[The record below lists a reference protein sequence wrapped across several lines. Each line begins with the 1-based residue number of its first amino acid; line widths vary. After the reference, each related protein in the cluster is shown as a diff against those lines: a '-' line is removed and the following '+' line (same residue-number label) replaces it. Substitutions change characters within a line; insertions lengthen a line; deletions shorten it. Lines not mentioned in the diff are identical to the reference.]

1 MIVDFDSAIEKFM
14 SLLEQDLNEWDFDDE
29 NHRGEIVTA
38 VEVPFMHKPMAIGIN
53 FNRFV
58 LILEKCG
65 VKVSKS
71 DIDTF
76 IGKLAE
82 HLTIIGMVEGCTDV
96 MYDYSSIFI
105 YVSEKY
111 FETKEAVIVEEKP
124 VVKIDWK
131 EKGLAL
137 KEKGL
142 ALWNNVKKYVKL
154 FIEA

>member
-1 MIVDFDSAIEKFM
+1 M
-14 SLLEQDLNEWDFDDE
+14 
-29 NHRGEIVTA
+29 
-38 VEVPFMHKPMAIGIN
+38 
-53 FNRFV
+53 
-58 LILEKCG
+58 
-65 VKVSKS
+65 SKS
-71 DIDTF
+71 DADTF
-76 IGKLAE
+76 IRRLAE
-82 HLTIIGMVEGCTDV
+82 HFIAINMIDCFSDV

-111 FETKEAVIVEEKP
+111 FEKTEAVIVEEKP

-142 ALWNNVKKYVKL
+142 AIWNNVKKYVKL

>member
-14 SLLEQDLNEWDFDDE
+14 NLLEQDLNEWDFDDE
-29 NHRGEIVTA
+29 NHRGEIVAA
-38 VEVPFMHKPMAIGIN
+38 VEVPFGHKPMAIGIN

-58 LILEKCG
+58 LHLEKRG
-65 VKVSKS
+65 ITVSKG

-82 HLTIIGMVEGCTDV
+82 HLTIINMVDGYTDV

-111 FETKEAVIVEEKP
+111 FEKTEAVIVEEKP
-124 VVKIDWK
+124 VGIDWK
-131 EKGLAL
+131 EKGLAI
-137 KEKGL
+137 
-142 ALWNNVKKYVKL
+142 WNNVKKYVRL

>member
-29 NHRGEIVTA
+29 NHRGEIVAA
-38 VEVPFMHKPMAIGIN
+38 VEVPFGHKPMAIGIN

-65 VKVSKS
+65 ITVSKG

-82 HLTIIGMVEGCTDV
+82 HLTIIDMVDGCTDV

-111 FETKEAVIVEEKP
+111 FEKTEAVIVEEKSP
-124 VVKIDWK
+124 RIDWK
-131 EKGLAL
+131 EKGLVL

>member
-29 NHRGEIVTA
+29 NHRGEIVAA

-53 FNRFV
+53 FNRFI
-58 LILEKCG
+58 LNLEKCG
-65 VKVSKS
+65 ITMSKS
-71 DIDTF
+71 DVDIF

-82 HLTIIGMVEGCTDV
+82 HLTIINMVDGCTDV
-96 MYDYSSIFI
+96 LYDYSSLFI

-111 FETKEAVIVEEKP
+111 FEKTEAVIVEEKP
-124 VVKIDWK
+124 AGIDWK
-131 EKGLAL
+131 EKGLAI
-137 KEKGL
+137 
-142 ALWNNVKKYVKL
+142 WNTVKKYVKL